1 MILNYFKKNKKFG
14 LTLGFTVLESIVAIF
29 VLSVAI
35 SGAFTAVQTSL
46 SQSTIS
52 KDEVKA
58 FYLAQEAVEII
69 RNKRDANQLSRISGV
84 STSWLS
90 GFAENSGD
98 PCYFGKV
105 CRVESSLPTT
115 FVTCGNSWDTCPN
128 LRQDSSS
135 YLIGYNGAWGLTNFK
150 REIMMGAP
158 SADEIAVVVRVIWTK
173 GARTYEFKAKTH
185 MFNWV
190 Q

>member
-1 MILNYFKKNKKFG
+1 MIIKYLKISIIKKAN
-14 LTLGFTVLESIVAIF
+14 GFTVLESIVAIF

-46 SQSTIS
+46 SQSSNS

-58 FYLAQEAVEII
+58 FYLAQEAIEII
-69 RNKRDANQLSRISGV
+69 RNKRDANQLSRVNGV

-90 GFAENSGD
+90 GISENSAD
-98 PCYFGKV
+98 PCYFGNV

-115 FVTCGNSWDTCPN
+115 FVRCGGSWNTCPN
-128 LRQDSSS
+128 LRQDSTS
-135 YLIGYNGAWGLTNFK
+135 YLIGYNAAWGLTNFK
-150 REIMMGAP
+150 REIVIGSP
-158 SADEIAVVVRVIWTK
+158 SADEIAVVVRVTWTR
-173 GARTYEFKAKTH
+173 GLRTYEFKAKTH